1 MCAYLFKKEREGEN
15 EKLRWV
21 LKARVK
27 TKTLEMGV

>member
-15 EKLRWV
+15 ETLRWV
-21 LKARVK
+21 LKGRAK